1 MQQRNGARELGLVV
15 ATLGVL
21 VHFVDTAPA
30 AVVTVL
36 IAAAAA
42 AGTGAIVGDIR
53 PWRMPLIP
61 MVLPVLGA
69 FAIAGIARMV
79 GPVPWLGLV
88 FVAGW
93 AVLAWIV
100 RLEALPAVAGTGA
113 RRGPVGGAR
122 TSPPTAGRPG
132 ATVAGGVAG
141 RYPHTVAS
149 QTKVSGPGSQDAS
162 LESAAANPSI
172 RMRPKRRPEFDIPLI
187 VAEPID
193 IGPELPAHPRPVAVR
208 AASLGL
214 AFVAFVAVGGLVPGA
229 LALDA
234 GPVGMRSLAATVAL
248 DVLIGGFVGYRIA
261 SISSTSRF
269 DRVVRVLAFVQYA
282 VPVGVF
288 GAALRLMALP
298 RLFGPALLTL
308 VVYVVTVL
316 RESPD
321 PVASNRRLL
330 QEMAILAVAGALA
343 VAWGLLVR

>member
-1 MQQRNGARELGLVV
+1 MQQRNGARELGLIV

-21 VHFVDTAPA
+21 VHFIDTVPA
-30 AVVTVL
+30 AVATAL

-42 AGTGAIVGDIR
+42 AGMGTLLGEIR

-61 MVLPVLGA
+61 VVLPALAA
-69 FAIAGIARMV
+69 FAVVGIARLV
-79 GPVPWLGLV
+79 GPVPWLGVV
-88 FVAGW
+88 FVTGW
-93 AVLAWIV
+93 AVLAWVV
-100 RLEALPAVAGTGA
+100 RLEALPAVAGTQA
-113 RRGPVGGAR
+113 RGGPAPAR
-122 TSPPTAGRPG
+122 TSPLVLGRPG

-141 RYPHTVAS
+141 RYGHTAT
-149 QTKVSGPGSQDAS
+149 QTQISRPGIPSVS

-187 VAEPID
+187 IAEPID
-193 IGPELPAHPRPVAVR
+193 LGPELPAHPRPVAVR

-229 LALDA
+229 LALDS
-234 GPVGMRSLAATVAL
+234 GPVGMRALAATVAL
-248 DVLIGGFVGYRIA
+248 DVLIGGLVGYRIA
-261 SISSTSRF
+261 SITSTSRF
-269 DRVVRVLAFVQYA
+269 DRVVRVLAFLQYA
-282 VPVGVF
+282 VPVGIF
-288 GAALRLMALP
+288 AGALRLMALP

-330 QEMAILAVAGALA
+330 QEMAILAVAGLLA